1 MAFLESQKG
10 MGIINITSAGLA
22 FVSNTSEDNN
32 SKHKNEKRDPFD
44 NDEKTRITNA
54 GILK

>member
-1 MAFLESQKG
+1 
-10 MGIINITSAGLA
+10 MGTINITSAALA
-22 FVSNTSEDNN
+22 FESNTSEDNN
-32 SKHKNEKRDPFD
+32 SKYKNEKRDPFD